1 LPTYDHAQPELGRR
15 QAVRHRIL
23 IPAFGGSIP
32 PVPASPKQEAAFLK
46 KGGAKKLLRLWSRAL
61 RAPVALIERSLLGSF
76 SSEKEPLT
84 TY

>member
-32 PVPASPKQEAAFLK
+32 PVPASLK
-46 KGGAKKLLRLWSRAL
+46 NSGAKKSFLLFLGLDSATPL
-61 RAPVALIERSLLGSF
+61 AQIKRSLFGSF